1 MRRGSRESDQNKRPV
16 RLKGG
21 CINWWSWFQLYIW
34 REDIGGKEWRVKVA
48 RKDES
53 RFTILVHKY
62 TIILKVFVPARE
74 MGNHWDTHYLSFNDG
89 REFLL

>member
-1 MRRGSRESDQNKRPV
+1 MNSTYLYRKHLLRRGSRESDQNQRPV

-21 CINWWSWFQLYIW
+21 CINWWSWFQLWYW

-53 RFTILVHKY
+53 RFTIYRLCSSVTY
-62 TIILKVFVPARE
+62 
-74 MGNHWDTHYLSFNDG
+74 
-89 REFLL
+89 